1 MKTRTKLLTIGLGA
15 IAALNFASC
24 QDYTEFTE
32 GEIRQNEYNQKY
44 DEAFIKQF
52 GMPDPNQDWGMNEE
66 IGYIGAF
73 SSLATRAAGNA
84 EVLVNRNQWTEFD
97 NNSKHDYVMPNYGT
111 NTPTIQVPDY
121 RTSALA
127 HDIQIPGWP
136 HLNGL
141 YYAAN
146 GNTLDPDYKSGEN
159 VTTGMIPAGDVTP
172 YEIQYVSAWFR
183 THKNPKSNVKLHLS
197 DFFIQN
203 VSCDYDQVAYNPLS
217 EPYQDGW
224 PETGRNGAN
233 MATKEEA
240 MAHTAWDGSSYIKD
254 NNLTEAISYDLDYLG
269 FLDMEGN
276 WTHVNNFNRGNSN
289 FSPEDNNS
297 NPNREIKYIKSSGT
311 EDFSC
316 RPSWCTNT
324 DTIKSWVLVRLTWT
338 ETVKHTNSP
347 YTQGT
352 KIPREGYYLAFD
364 FHGQK
369 QGSNGM
375 QVVQR
380 DGYYSNWIVKITP
393 GHFNPEGNSRRIF
406 CEDLGGSFDFDFNDA
421 VVDVAFEQKS
431 TAEGTKYEP
440 IISVQAAG
448 GTMPIYVEKHNSSNY
463 ELHNMLNA
471 PVTTPVNVG
480 GATHAPAIY
489 RGDLVDSDKPG
500 AIKICVQ
507 NTKNNTH
514 YQIAG
519 TDPDPEPN
527 EDERSELLDEEGK
540 PYNPKDITLEGT
552 SYYDNTKMAPRAFSA
567 PTTVKWLKE
576 LKNIES
582 AYQDFPKWVQTKTW
596 TTPGSGAYWFENV
609 TDGENLLYAYS
620 VDATG
625 GPDKTGDGSEK
636 TPISWVDLIPADE
649 DDARS
654 TVSAVNADSYMKLN
668 AYKGKDPIVNE
679 LAKMGDNDRI
689 TFIVILSSDDLYIEN
704 GAPLQGI
711 LAPANISGTTMTNK
725 GTSFTVADLDRF
737 NTASYVPTNH
747 DFCSTPATCTGVTG
761 HVNTY
766 TLQFSFTKADLIAM
780 NKDADGN
787 ETGKDIFQ
795 DYLLLYLKVGSNS
808 AGETGKT
815 LGVNHGVTV
824 QKWYVHY

>member
-1 MKTRTKLLTIGLGA
+1 
-15 IAALNFASC
+15 
-24 QDYTEFTE
+24 
-32 GEIRQNEYNQKY
+32 
-44 DEAFIKQF
+44 
-52 GMPDPNQDWGMNEE
+52 MNEK
-66 IGYIGAF
+66 IGVIGAF
-73 SSLATRAAGNA
+73 SSMGTRAAGNA

-97 NNSKHDYVMPNYGT
+97 NNSKHDYNMPNYGT

-146 GNTLDPDYKSGEN
+146 GNTLDPDYKTGDQ
-159 VTTGMIPAGDVTP
+159 VTSGMIPAGDVTP

-203 VSCDYDQVAYNPLS
+203 VSCDYDQVAYDALS

-240 MAHTAWDGSSYIKD
+240 MAHKAWDGSSYIKD

-289 FSPEDNNS
+289 FSPEDNSS

-338 ETVKHTNSP
+338 ETVKHTDSP
-347 YTQGT
+347 YDEGT
-352 KIPREGYYLAFD
+352 EIPREGYYLAFD

-431 TAEGTKYEP
+431 TTSGTKYEP

-448 GTMPIYVEKHNSSNY
+448 GTMPIYVEKHNSENY

-480 GATHAPAIY
+480 GATHVPAIY
-489 RGDLVDSDKPG
+489 RGSLVDSNTPG

-514 YQIAG
+514 YQVSG
-519 TDPDPEPN
+519 TDPDGN
-527 EDERSELLDEEGK
+527 NDERSELLGEDEK
-540 PYNPKDITLEGT
+540 PKNPQEITLNGT
-552 SYYDNTKMAPRAFSA
+552 TYKDKTKIAPRAFSA

-582 AYQDFPKWVQTKTW
+582 AYKDFPNWVANKNW
-596 TTPGSGAYWFENV
+596 KNPGTDSYWFDNV
-609 TDGENLLYAYS
+609 TDGANLLYAYS
-620 VDATG
+620 VDASD
-625 GPDKTGDGSEK
+625 GPNKTGDGSEK
-636 TPISWVDLIPADE
+636 KPISWVDLIPSTD
-649 DDARS
+649 DDAIS
-654 TVSAVNADSYMKLN
+654 TVSAVKADSYMKLN
-668 AYKGKDPIVNE
+668 AYTGPDPIVDE
-679 LAKMGDNDRI
+679 LAKIGADDRI
-689 TFIVILSSDDLYIEN
+689 TFVVILSSSNQYIEN
-704 GAPLQGI
+704 GTPLQGI
-711 LAPANISGTTMTNK
+711 LVPANISGTTMTNK
-725 GTSFTVADLDRF
+725 GHTFTVSDFNRF
-737 NTASYVPTNH
+737 NTAAYVPENK
-747 DFCSTPATCTGVTG
+747 DFAGEK
-761 HVNTY
+761 TY
-766 TLQFSFTKADLIAM
+766 TMQFSFTKSDLIAM
-780 NKDADGN
+780 ASGADGN
-787 ETGKDIFQ
+787 TTGKDIFQ
-795 DYLLLYLKVGSNS
+795 DYLLLYLKVGNNEV
-808 AGETGKT
+808 GQGTEIGK
-815 LGVNHGVTV
+815 NNGVTV
-824 QKWYVHY
+824 RKWYVHY